1 MSLQFIFGNSGSGKS
16 GYLYD
21 TILEQASAEP
31 DKNFLILVPEQF
43 TMQTQRELVARQRN
57 HAIMNVE
64 VLSFARLAYRVFDE
78 LGKQELV
85 ILEETGK
92 NLVLRKVAEQKKK
105 ELRVLGGNMNK
116 MGYVGEVKSLIS
128 ELTQYNIAPEDLE
141 RFLEEN
147 TVAETLRLKMQDI
160 LTMYRGFREYMEGR
174 FITSEEIL
182 TLLCEVA
189 EQSQMLRGS
198 VIVFDE
204 YTGFTPIQNRVLREF
219 LKLADRILVSLTM
232 DTREDFYHSRG
243 VHELFAMSK
252 KTVEVLSK
260 MAQELHVE
268 IEEPILMPTGKE
280 RRYKNAPALF
290 FMEQNLF
297 RSRGKSWEQKQ
308 GSVQENIS
316 ITGLKD
322 PRAELEFV
330 AREITRLVRK
340 KGYCYKDIAVVTGDV
355 PGYGNYVPEI
365 FEQYQIPFFIDQTR
379 NILFHPFIEFIR
391 AALEVVEYDFSYESI
406 FRFLRCGLA
415 GPILQGSVEK
425 EPAAEEKNESE
436 PRVLAMGE
444 RTGDSDVSGVTG
456 ERTGDSDA
464 SGMTEE
470 RTGDS
475 DVLTEADIDRL
486 ENYVLA
492 RGIRG
497 RRRWKETW
505 TFVLAKEKE
514 ASSKEQEDMLHLNRV
529 RAAIYGAFEPL
540 FEVFTGKEHSV
551 AEQTLA
557 LYRFIAS
564 MQVEAQLCAKEEEF
578 GQEYAQI
585 YKIVMNLLDK
595 VEALLGEEKMAIR
608 EYGDILDA
616 GFSAAKVGIIPPG
629 NDRVT
634 IGDIERTRLS
644 HIKILFFAGVND
656 GLVPKNSNTGSII
669 SQYEREKMAECHL
682 ELAPG
687 AREKVFIQK
696 FYLYLNMTKP
706 SDALYVTFSRV
717 GADGKAL
724 RRSYLIGTLLKMFP
738 DMKVEEP
745 EEIETTERLLTPE
758 SSMAFFVEGLQ
769 EGAFLENKHGE
780 NETEEMEEVP
790 ENGLEQASRRAAWC
804 ALADWY
810 LSDESFKSEAE
821 RLMDAAFF
829 RHTDEPVGRAVT
841 KVLYGTTLENSVTR
855 LERFASCAYAHYL
868 NYGLQL
874 NERQLQE
881 FATVDMGNI
890 YHDALEQFAKR
901 VDASEYTWFDIPE
914 EVRENWV
921 EESMEDAVLGC
932 QNAGVF
938 EDAKNRYLLARM
950 KETVRRAIWALV
962 VQVQKGKFVPKGFEI
977 SFSRA
982 DDLKAIQFALSEEEK
997 MRLRGRIDRVDV
1009 CETDDKVYVK
1019 IIDYK
1024 SGNTSFSLLNL
1035 YHGLQLQLV
1044 VYLNAAMELVAKRYP
1059 GKEVEPAGIFYYH
1072 VTNPMVDGNGTES
1085 ESEIRRAV
1093 LEQLKLNGLVNEEPD
1108 IYRAMDTEFSGS
1120 SAVIPVA
1127 LKTDGSLKATSKTAS
1142 THDFQTMSDYVNRI
1156 LVDTGKK
1163 ILAGDV
1169 AVQPYML
1176 DNRTGCDYC
1185 PYHTVCGFDARIPGY
1200 SYRRLETFDDAE
1212 TIMNKMRE
1220 DKSEESSGLEE

>member
-1 MSLQFIFGNSGSGKS
+1 MSLQFVFGNSGSGKS

-21 TILEQASAEP
+21 TILKQAAAEP
-31 DKNFLILVPEQF
+31 ERNFLILVPEQF
-43 TMQTQRELVARQRN
+43 TMQTQRELVERQEH

-78 LGKQELV
+78 LGKQDLV

-92 NLVLRKVAEQKKK
+92 NLVLRKVAEQKKT

-128 ELTQYNIAPEDLE
+128 ELTQYNISPENLE
-141 RFLEEN
+141 QFLSEN
-147 TVAETLRLKMQDI
+147 KLGEALRLKMQDI
-160 LTMYRGFREYMEGR
+160 LTMYQGFREYLEGR
-174 FITSEEIL
+174 YITSEEVL
-182 TLLCEVA
+182 SLLCEVA
-189 EQSQMLRGS
+189 DQSAMLKES

-204 YTGFTPIQNRVLREF
+204 FTGFTPIQNRLLRE
-219 LKLADRILVSLTM
+219 LLQIADKILVSVTM
-232 DTREDFYHSRG
+232 DIREDFYHSRG
-243 VHELFAMSK
+243 IHELFAMSK

-260 MAQELHVE
+260 MAVELHVE
-268 IEEPILMPTGKE
+268 IKEAVILPAGADK
-280 RRYKNAPALF
+280 RYKAAPALF

-297 RSRGKSWEQKQ
+297 RAKGKRWQEGDISFK
-308 GSVQENIS
+308 ENIS

-330 AREITRLVRK
+330 AREITRLIRE

-355 PGYGNYVPEI
+355 AGYANYVPEI
-365 FEQYQIPFFIDQTR
+365 FTQYQIPFFIDQTR
-379 NILFHPFIEFIR
+379 NILFHPFIECIR

-415 GPILQGSVEK
+415 GP
-425 EPAAEEKNESE
+425 
-436 PRVLAMGE
+436 VLAGE
-444 RTGDSDVSGVTG
+444 EDPDGLL
-456 ERTGDSDA
+456 
-464 SGMTEE
+464 EE
-470 RTGDS
+470 
-475 DVLTEADIDRL
+475 DIDRL

-497 RRRWKETW
+497 RKRWKETW
-505 TFVLAKEKE
+505 TFVMTKAGDET
-514 ASSKEQEDMLHLNRV
+514 EQKEDMLRLNRV
-529 RAAIYGAFEPL
+529 RNAIYEAFLPL
-540 FEVFTGKEHSV
+540 FEAFFGKEHTVS
-551 AEQTLA
+551 EQTLA
-557 LYRFIAS
+557 LYQFICG
-564 MQVEAQLCAKEEEF
+564 MQIEAQLKAKEEEY

-585 YKIVMNLLDK
+585 YRIVMNLLDK
-595 VEALLGEEKMAIR
+595 VESLLGEEKMAIR

-644 HIKILFFAGVND
+644 NIKILFFAGVND

-669 SQYEREKMAECHL
+669 SQFEREKMAECHL

-706 SDALYVTFSRV
+706 SDALYLTFAKV

-724 RRSYLIGTLLKMFP
+724 RRSYLIGTMLKMFP
-738 DMKVEEP
+738 GMEVAEP
-745 EEIETTERLLTPE
+745 EEMETEERMLTPE
-758 SSMAFFVEGLQ
+758 SSLAFFVEGLQ
-769 EGAFLENKHGE
+769 DGMFMEPGAANVQGVQSDEADLLVEKEAVAGDEDLAGKEKEAELEGRK
-780 NETEEMEEVP
+780 
-790 ENGLEQASRRAAWC
+790 RAWS

-810 LSDESFKSEAE
+810 LSHEEYQGEAN
-821 RLMDAAFF
+821 RLMDAAFY
-829 RHTDEPVGRAVT
+829 RHTDEPIGRAVT
-841 KVLYGTTLENSVTR
+841 KALYGTTLENSVTR

-874 NERQLQE
+874 EERRLQE
-881 FATVDMGNI
+881 FASVDMGNI
-890 YHDALEQFAKR
+890 YHDALELFAKR
-901 VDASEYTWFDIPE
+901 VEESEYTWFDLPE
-914 EVRENWV
+914 AVRENWV
-921 EESMEDAVLGC
+921 EESMEEVVLGC

-938 EDAKNRYLLARM
+938 EDARNRYLLARM
-950 KETVRRAIWALV
+950 KETVRRTIWALV
-962 VQVQKGKFVPKGFEI
+962 VQVQKGKFAPSGFEV

-982 DDLKAIQFALSEEEK
+982 DDLKAIQFTLSEEEK
-997 MRLRGRIDRVDV
+997 MRLRGRIDRIDV

-1044 VYLNAAMELVAKRYP
+1044 VYLNAAMELVAKKHP

-1072 VTNPMVDGNGTES
+1072 VTNPMVDGMGTES
-1085 ESEIRRAV
+1085 EEEIRRSV
-1093 LEQLKLNGLVNEEPD
+1093 LEQLKLNGLVNEDPE
-1108 IYRAMDTEFSGS
+1108 IYRSMDTDFAGS

-1142 THDFQTMSDYVNRI
+1142 TYEFGVMSDYVNRV
-1156 LVDTGKK
+1156 LTDTGRR

-1169 AVQPYML
+1169 AVKPYML
-1176 DNRTGCDYC
+1176 DNRSGCDYC
-1185 PYHTVCGFDARIPGY
+1185 PYHTVCGFDARMPGF
-1200 SYRRLETFDDAE
+1200 SYRKLEKFDDAQ
-1212 TIMNKMRE
+1212 TIMEKM
-1220 DKSEESSGLEE
+1220 KAEE